1 MKPTHAQPRWSTEE
15 ADGCMDQRMMR
26 MREGS
31 SYALWISIPVGSSSS
46 RNPHPSRALTPSL
59 FSMQKKGYI
68 HSEGRVGGHKT
79 AVMGFD
85 RDKNY
90 RLASVCPAK

>member
-1 MKPTHAQPRWSTEE
+1 
-15 ADGCMDQRMMR
+15 

-31 SYALWISIPVGSSSS
+31 SYALWISIPVGSS
-46 RNPHPSRALTPSL
+46 RNPHPSRSLTPSL
-59 FSMQKKGYI
+59 FSMQKKKGYI

-90 RLASVCPAK
+90 RLVIIRKASVYPAK